1 MAHKEQTNINDRD
14 QARRSSHGRAR
25 AVRKVGSGASNSGRR
40 KHLRP
45 EPRKQI
51 DASTIGLC
59 YWLIAQRI
67 VREAEEHGD
76 LECPDPEVHAAE
88 AGDES

>member
-1 MAHKEQTNINDRD
+1 MAKDENIKHHGAQGAAGKQNHSS
-14 QARRSSHGRAR
+14 RSRAKAGGR
-25 AVRKVGSGASNSGRR
+25 SGRR
-40 KHLRP
+40 AHLRP
-45 EPRKQI
+45 ERRQQI

-76 LECPDPEVHAAE
+76 LDCPDPEVHGQE
-88 AGDES
+88 AGGSS